1 LEGNDLSEAI
11 LEYGISEGKFLCV
24 DYGGEEESEII
35 NYIMDYEF
43 SHGIE
48 LATQEEL
55 EELDEMEYDDLTDK
69 IKGVNKILEKAGYGL
84 FAFQQEVI
92 FMRCL

>member
-1 LEGNDLSEAI
+1 
-11 LEYGISEGKFLCV
+11 
-24 DYGGEEESEII
+24 
-35 NYIMDYEF
+35 MDYEF

-69 IKGVNKILEKAGYGL
+69 IKEVNKILEKAGYGL
-84 FAFQQEVI
+84 FCFPTGSDFYELFIAKLEDKEKLLEEKIVDDEELPLEERYIQYYV
-92 FMRCL
+92 